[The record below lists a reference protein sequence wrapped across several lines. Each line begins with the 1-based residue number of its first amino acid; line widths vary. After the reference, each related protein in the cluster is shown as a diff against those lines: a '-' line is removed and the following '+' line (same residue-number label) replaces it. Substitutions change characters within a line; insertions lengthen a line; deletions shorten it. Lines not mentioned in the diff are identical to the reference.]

1 MMDKQTNECS
11 SVLLVYVCMRAHTRM
26 STVTTKN
33 RNTRSIYWCIHLP
46 ICPSIYTIQHS
57 YTRTLT
63 HFHAHVYSPHRA
75 RVVIRV
81 STLRNVPKIQGG
93 VGVHYRAKRRAKS
106 RMQHV
111 FNSTHHCRWCV
122 CVLARERELAHALC
136 VCVCLCYRRKYLSV
150 CGPPA
155 RLTFSYTHTAAAAIC
170 SSCGR
175 GLFVVASNVNLEEE
189 DRRELQARASSTM
202 FEQYENFSPPHTS
215 LIRCTILIL

>member
-1 MMDKQTNECS
+1 MSIYLHNST
-11 SVLLVYVCMRAHTRM
+11 LIHAHTYSLSCAR
-26 STVTTKN
+26 VLTTPC
-33 RNTRSIYWCIHLP
+33 TCCHP
-46 ICPSIYTIQHS
+46 C
-57 YTRTLT
+57 
-63 HFHAHVYSPHRA
+63 FHAQKCSKDPRRCWCALSSQEKSQVKDAACVQLNAPLPLVCLCA
-75 RVVIRV
+75 R
-81 STLRNVPKIQGG
+81 T
-93 VGVHYRAKRRAKS
+93 
-106 RMQHV
+106 
-111 FNSTHHCRWCV
+111 
-122 CVLARERELAHALC
+122 RELAHALC

-155 RLTFSYTHTAAAAIC
+155 RLTFSYTHTAAASIC